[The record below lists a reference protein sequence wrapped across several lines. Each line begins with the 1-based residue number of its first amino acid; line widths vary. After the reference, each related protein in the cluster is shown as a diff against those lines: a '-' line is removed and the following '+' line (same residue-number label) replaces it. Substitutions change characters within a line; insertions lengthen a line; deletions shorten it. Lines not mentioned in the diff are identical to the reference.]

1 MMKTFKTGW
10 CPDGLQPYSS
20 GDRYEIRSFLWKNLE
35 FESID
40 KYFDF
45 SKENDLYIRL
55 AGLPSSLRPIPI
67 PYNDIK
73 EVILTDTDLT
83 FKLGR
88 AASLVLSSGEGL
100 FDLRIKKENK
110 DD

>member
-20 GDRYEIRSFLWKNLE
+20 GDRYEIRSFLRENLE
-35 FESID
+35 FDSL

-45 SKENDLYIRL
+45 SKENDLQIRL

-88 AASLVLSSGEGL
+88 AASLILSSGEGL
-100 FDLRIKKENK
+100 FDLRIKNEGK